1 LLITASG
8 PDLGSG
14 GFRSFMSRIR
24 LYVGTLVALAAV
36 SLAWVYTISPSVDG
50 ESIQAAI
57 CFAALAAVSTV
68 AAYKKG
74 ARRESGSVA
83 FLPMLASVIVVPNW
97 ITVATL
103 GIALLFVEIA
113 AKRVLIKASFNVA
126 QAILW
131 VSCAILAYHYLG
143 GAPLR
148 ENSTVNYVA
157 FASTLTVFAF
167 LHSSAVAGAIAISE
181 GKDFFEVW
189 WSGAKVTVIADLLTL
204 PFVYVCAL
212 LYVYWG
218 PMGAVGFMVLAIG
231 YRHINKVNWQL
242 QQTNQELLQLMVA
255 AIEARDPY
263 TSGHS
268 RRVSRNARLIAQA
281 IGLREKQ
288 VERVAVAALLH
299 DVGKIHEVFAP
310 ILSKPGRLTAE
321 ENAIMQTHPI
331 KSEELVK
338 TVSQLGDV
346 VAPIRHHHEN
356 WDGTGYPDGLVG
368 EAIPLASRIIMFADT
383 IDAMTTDRPY
393 RAALTETQVRNEFL
407 KLRGRQFDP
416 NICDKLL
423 SSAIYPKLF
432 DQDLPLQP
440 AIAENERRKTPP
452 KSRLAS

>member
-1 LLITASG
+1 ML
-8 PDLGSG
+8 
-14 GFRSFMSRIR
+14 SRIR
-24 LYVGTLVALAAV
+24 TYVATLVVATAGTFGWLYSLSPEIDRSTMKGALWFGALAAV
-36 SLAWVYTISPSVDG
+36 ASL
-50 ESIQAAI
+50 
-57 CFAALAAVSTV
+57 L
-68 AAYKKG
+68 AYKKA

-83 FLPMLASVIVVPNW
+83 FLPMLASVIVAPSW
-97 ITVATL
+97 ITVL
-103 GIALLFVEIA
+103 CVGIAA
-113 AKRVLIKASFNVA
+113 ALAEVAARRVLIKAVFNVF
-126 QAILW
+126 QAMFW
-131 VSCAILAYHYLG
+131 VSCAVLAYRFLG
-143 GAPLR
+143 GQPLR
-148 ENSTVNYVA
+148 IDSAVNYPAFVGALAA
-157 FASTLTVFAF
+157 FAFI
-167 LHSSAVAGAIAISE
+167 HSSLLAGAISISE
-181 GKDFFEVW
+181 RSSFFEVW
-189 WSGAKVTVIADLLTL
+189 WSGARVTVIADLLTL

-218 PMGAVGFMVLAIG
+218 PVGAIAFMVLALG
-231 YRHINKVNWQL
+231 YREINKVNWQL

-268 RRVSRNARLIAQA
+268 RRVARNARLIAQA
-281 IGLREKQ
+281 IGLRERQ

-338 TVSQLGDV
+338 TVSQLSDV

-368 EAIPLASRIIMFADT
+368 DKIPIASRIIMFADT

-393 RAALTETQVRNEFL
+393 RAALTEAQVRSEFI

-416 NICDKLL
+416 SICDKLL
-423 SSAIYPKLF
+423 TSPVYPKLF
-432 DQDLPLQP
+432 DQDVPLTP
-440 AIAENERRKTPP
+440 AIAEQERIRSTP
-452 KSRLAS
+452 KSSPRLAS